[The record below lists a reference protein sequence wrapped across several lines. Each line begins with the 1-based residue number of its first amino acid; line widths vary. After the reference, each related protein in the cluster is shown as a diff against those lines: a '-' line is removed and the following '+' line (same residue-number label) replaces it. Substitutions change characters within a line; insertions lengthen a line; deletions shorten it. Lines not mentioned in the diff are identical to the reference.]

1 MSSEMKPI
9 YSVTGTTEV
18 IDRSDGLGFHDQL
31 LNEFHELDRKV
42 REHAASALIFCDA
55 LMEICTRKLYEVDG
69 FASWL
74 DYCSSRNISVR
85 HAQRL
90 VNAGKIRREIATC
103 DPGVALPTSEKHLR
117 AISAVPEGDRAK
129 VVLEAQKRAANEGRD
144 PVTRDYA
151 EAARTHQTKATAA
164 LPKDSVVVPGKVQ
177 PRHADQPEEYLDE
190 EGYPVP
196 EELWPVWRDIP
207 EFMDVADKI
216 RSSGVMEQARRLVQ
230 LGVKHKAPSIIKTGN
245 EIERMHNSIVQLA
258 LGCKP
263 ARVDGDDWVT
273 RAEALES

>member
-1 MSSEMKPI
+1 
-9 YSVTGTTEV
+9 
-18 IDRSDGLGFHDQL
+18 
-31 LNEFHELDRKV
+31 
-42 REHAASALIFCDA
+42 
-55 LMEICTRKLYEVDG
+55 
-69 FASWL
+69 
-74 DYCSSRNISVR
+74 
-85 HAQRL
+85 
-90 VNAGKIRREIATC
+90 
-103 DPGVALPTSEKHLR
+103 
-117 AISAVPEGDRAK
+117 
-129 VVLEAQKRAANEGRD
+129 
-144 PVTRDYA
+144 
-151 EAARTHQTKATAA
+151 
-164 LPKDSVVVPGKVQ
+164 
-177 PRHADQPEEYLDE
+177 LDE

>member
-117 AISAVPEGDRAK
+117 ARSSHPRLRRSSQDAPGEGYGCLA
-129 VVLEAQKRAANEGRD
+129 EGFRSC
-144 PVTRDYA
+144 PGKGP
-151 EAARTHQTKATAA
+151 TKA
-164 LPKDSVVVPGKVQ
+164 
-177 PRHADQPEEYLDE
+177 
-190 EGYPVP
+190 
-196 EELWPVWRDIP
+196 
-207 EFMDVADKI
+207 
-216 RSSGVMEQARRLVQ
+216 RR
-230 LGVKHKAPSIIKTGN
+230 
-245 EIERMHNSIVQLA
+245 
-258 LGCKP
+258 P
-263 ARVDGDDWVT
+263 ARGILGRGGLS
-273 RAEALES
+273 RAGGVVAGLA